1 MLWKR
6 TAATTAWRLTPAHPG
21 KRRRLPRSACA
32 LLAAVAT
39 TAVGAG
45 AGVAQA
51 ATIVQEGDAL
61 VYRTAG
67 ERHSLSLNDSYPA
80 GRLRFEDLFATI
92 TEVPASCT
100 LVDANVADCAI
111 PARVRVEFGDWDDT
125 FGFGDGYGQSVAVEV
140 FGGPGEDTLRG
151 DFDRPGRELL
161 DGGPDRDRIEGFG
174 GDDELRGGEGDDI
187 LDGGAGADLVL
198 GGGGDDTLA
207 GDGQAAPGADRIDGG
222 EGNDLLKDYV
232 QTSVDRWP
240 PANVSLDGVA
250 NDGRSG
256 EGDDVSSVERI
267 VAHVSGSFALS
278 DGAEEVEVWA
288 NMDGG
293 ASTVLAGGGG
303 DRVVGHD
310 ASERIEGGAGDDY
323 LEGGKGH
330 DTIVGGSGRDVIYG
344 DETDTSCNP
353 TFPESCVRYGNDV
366 IDAHDGEFDQV
377 DCGPGTDRA
386 IVDEQDVVAV
396 NCETI
401 ERRAAAATPEPG
413 PVTRQPGASQPGTR
427 QPGTGGGR
435 PAVKRAISLTGRQSL
450 RTVVRRGL
458 QVKLTGAKP
467 GRATIV
473 VRFKGRVAG
482 SARVRVNAKGAAIAR
497 VRLAKATTRS
507 LARLSSARLV
517 VSGAGL
523 RATVTLKR

>member
-1 MLWKR
+1 V
-6 TAATTAWRLTPAHPG
+6 
-21 KRRRLPRSACA
+21 PRGACA
-32 LLAAVAT
+32 LLAAVAA

-45 AGVAQA
+45 AAQA

-67 ERHSLSLNDSYPA
+67 ERHSLSLNDSYPE
-80 GRLRFEDLFATI
+80 GRLRFEDFATI

-100 LVDANVADCAI
+100 LLDGNVADCAI
-111 PARVRVEFGDWDDT
+111 PARVRVELGDWDDT
-125 FGFGDGYGQSVAVEV
+125 FGFGDGYDLSVAVEV
-140 FGGPGEDTLRG
+140 FGGPGQDTLRG
-151 DFDRPGRELL
+151 DFDRPGREVL
-161 DGGPDRDRIEGFG
+161 DGGPDRDRIDGFG

-207 GDGQAAPGADRIDGG
+207 GDGQAAQGADRIDGG

-232 QTSVDRWP
+232 QAGVDRWP

-250 NDGRSG
+250 NDGRPG
-256 EGDDVSSVERI
+256 EGDAVASVERI
-267 VAHVSGSFALS
+267 VALVSGTFTLS
-278 DGAEEVEVWA
+278 DGPEDVEVWA

-330 DTIVGGSGRDVIYG
+330 DTIVGGAGKDVIYG

-353 TFPESCVRYGNDV
+353 AFPESCVRYGNDV
-366 IDAHDGEFDQV
+366 IDARDGEFDQI

-386 IVDEQDVVAV
+386 IVDEQDVVAA

-401 ERRAAAATPEPG
+401 ERRAATGPPEPG
-413 PVTRQPGASQPGTR
+413 PGTRQPGAR

-435 PAVKRAISLTGRQSL
+435 PTAERGIVLTGRQSL
-450 RTVVRRGL
+450 RTVVRHGL
-458 QVKLTGAKP
+458 RVKLTGAKP
-467 GRATIV
+467 GRATIA

-482 SARVRVNAKGAAIAR
+482 SARVRVNAKGAAVAR
-497 VRLAKATTRS
+497 VKLATATTRRLAKLR
-507 LARLSSARLV
+507 SARLV